1 VTYFKS
7 ALGLKLLREEILG
20 PERFDPAFRRF
31 IDAWRFKHPKPADF
45 FRAMESEG
53 GEDLSWWWRGW
64 YENNWQLDLGIDKI
78 APDAAKGTTAITVG
92 SHDRL
97 VMPVT
102 LRVAFATARS
112 ATIACPP
119 KAGSANPPPPSP
131 SSRARW

>member
-64 YENNWQLDLGIDKI
+64 YENNWQLDLGSTRSPRMRPR
-78 APDAAKGTTAITVG
+78 APRRSPWAAMTG
-92 SHDRL
+92 
-97 VMPVT
+97 
-102 LRVAFATARS
+102 
-112 ATIACPP
+112 
-119 KAGSANPPPPSP
+119 
-131 SSRARW
+131 W